1 MTSPE
6 QPAADVNGLRK
17 AYRSNDG
24 KGMFHAVDGITFS
37 VPRGQVLGLLGPNG
51 AGKTTTIKCLC
62 GLIEPDSGQVRVNG
76 LDVIRERGKA
86 LRHISAVLEGNRNLY
101 WRLTSLEN
109 LTYFKGNRGVSPQ
122 RSRPAALALLDRFG
136 LADKAD
142 TQVNDLSRGMQQ
154 KLAIAVALHA
164 DTELVLLD
172 EPTLGLDLDAATE
185 VVGQLRQLASEGRTV
200 IISTHDMGVVQEL
213 CERVVIV
220 NRGKVVADDRV
231 SNLLSLFNTLTFQV
245 SLAAPL
251 IDPAGLDRR
260 FPGIAHAAD
269 GLGFTVTLKEA
280 GELYSLTRSLEAA
293 GAQLTGLD
301 RLSNDFSFVFR
312 SLIEQDRAAHSRQV
326 AHA

>member
-251 IDPAGLDRR
+251 IDPAGLDRH

-280 GELYSLTRSLEAA
+280 SELYSLTRSLEAA

>member
-1 MTSPE
+1 MNE
-6 QPAADVNGLRK
+6 AERPAAEVSELRK
-17 AYRSNDG
+17 SYRRIG
-24 KGMFHAVDGITFS
+24 GTGTFQAVAGITFS

-62 GLIEPDSGQVRVNG
+62 GLIQPDSGDVRVNG
-76 LDVIRERGKA
+76 FDVHRERASA

-101 WRLTSLEN
+101 WRLTALEN
-109 LTYFKGNRGVSPQ
+109 LTYFAGNRGVSPR
-122 RSRPAALALLDRFG
+122 RSREGALELLERFG
-136 LADKAD
+136 LADRAN

-185 VVGQLRQLASEGRTV
+185 VVSHLQELTSQGRTV

-220 NRGKVVADDRV
+220 NRGQVVTDDRV
-231 SNLLSLFNTLTFQV
+231 SNLLELFNTLTFQV

-251 IDPAGLDRR
+251 PDPASLSRS
-260 FPGIAHAAD
+260 FPGIEHATD
-269 GLGFTVTLKEA
+269 GLGFTLTLEDA
-280 GELYSLTRSLEAA
+280 DELYGLTRSLEAA
-293 GAQLTGLD
+293 GAQLSGLD

-312 SLIEQDRAAHSRQV
+312 SLIAQDREAQ
-326 AHA
+326 HA